1 MDNTRK
7 KSHISDKPTEACSI
21 PDREARLPKVT
32 RRELIREGTHR
43 RMLCNVV
50 EAVAVSLVHVA
61 WHLGIVVNRKQHS
74 GRCIVTSKTSVAHA
88 TGVVDDER
96 GHFLFGHV
104 CRNGRTESV
113 WAIFAPL
120 TDIWFATQ
128 TKQRKSCK

>member
-1 MDNTRK
+1 MGNTGKNHTSLTSQQRLVPFQTVRLGFPR
-7 KSHISDKPTEACSI
+7 SLEENSSGRAHTDGCFATQSRLLLSLWSMLPGIWGLSSI
-21 PDREARLPKVT
+21 EKD
-32 RRELIREGTHR
+32 
-43 RMLCNVV
+43 
-50 EAVAVSLVHVA
+50 
-61 WHLGIVVNRKQHS
+61 HS
-74 GRCIVTSKTSVAHA
+74 GRCILTSKTSVAHA

-104 CRNGRTESV
+104 CRNGRTERG